1 MKKIIAILL
10 FCPLLFTAQ
19 SPFIKLDSLKFH
31 HIVKSFVRT
40 TQIQY
45 KENKRDTEW
54 DDYKFVN
61 PNDKKDTLTIVFER
75 YFEGWNILK
84 IHGSYD
90 SLFKIWKDNFNRG
103 AEAENIRQIGFATKG
118 RTRFDKNKENEYW
131 SISSL

>member
-75 YFEGWNILK
+75 DFEGWNILK

-90 SLFKIWKDNFNRG
+90 IFKIWKDNFNRG
-103 AEAENIRQIGFATKG
+103 AEAENIRQIGLQGLIK
-118 RTRFDKNKENEYW
+118 TRKM
-131 SISSL
+131 SIGVFLHCKMLI